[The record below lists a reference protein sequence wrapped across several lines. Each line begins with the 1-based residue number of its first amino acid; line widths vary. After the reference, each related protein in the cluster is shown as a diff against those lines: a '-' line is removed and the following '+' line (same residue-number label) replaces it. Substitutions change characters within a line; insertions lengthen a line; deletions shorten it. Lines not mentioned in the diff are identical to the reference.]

1 MNRLK
6 IKSLAN
12 INFGLHQDKSLSDFE
27 HDFVVVYGKN
37 ESGKSTIAEFISWT
51 IAGPWRSAAEGS
63 ARFQTKSGNT
73 VSGRLIADLGN
84 EKLDID
90 SIFRIRGNGKPAD
103 ERTATIGKRPVQG
116 DQIKNILNQ
125 LTPDDYRWIYS
136 VNGVDLSR
144 SQTADDFSDLFSSF
158 TTGISTGGMNLREI
172 LRLLETEKNAR
183 KRAVDDLKRAI
194 KSTSELRNQ
203 ASLVPETLKG
213 LNRAKDEQ
221 DEIKEEIDLRITS
234 LVAERSEV
242 QLALR
247 AVGAKSKFE
256 TAERVLQELEPV
268 PADWQSV
275 LPLFDELCRLQ
286 KDIDRISA
294 LEVTAFSRMR
304 VAISKRSFEDSEVQ
318 GRVFTAD
325 DRLKL
330 RELFTE
336 VSGNENL
343 ANLSVAEITKLN
355 SKLAQVEE
363 SISGLLNV
371 SGAEHGL
378 VPLLRNQSSVLDSLK
393 LQASLWAAA
402 ATESESQRA
411 IIAGLEVPQIPDTA
425 TDSPVDSLPE
435 RSFVGIQFVVSLVA
449 VCVAAFFEPAA
460 GVGAA
465 VLAVAA
471 FFLFGKRGKTPKSVA
486 SQAVTNLSNIPS
498 NLNNEK
504 FKLATLTSKEN
515 DFEVKI
521 LEALRIF
528 GVTSVNSIT
537 VRSQIDML
545 VDLSKAVDEKYS
557 LEFAIASEN
566 KKFGEISVDLVN
578 SRDLLRAALS
588 AIDVRNI
595 PESEE
600 FESWLAD
607 YEEAVISTN
616 QVSELR
622 SEVSVLVEKCNDY
635 LAPIAE
641 TIKGLPWSV
650 VKTQFEQVVSL
661 HESVSKAQS
670 ELREAKIEFNAA
682 GGDSPKVE
690 ALLQEHPSK
699 IQLELF
705 ESGLVEKLSDLKITR
720 DEALRIWNKLDG
732 EIGDL
737 KSQEVLQS
745 LNLQLSE
752 LEENMAEAENQ
763 LKIHKIA
770 FEVYGKVIER
780 FEKDNQDPLI
790 KEAQNFISEVVDQWG
805 DLLFTRDVRGKVQID
820 RDGQG
825 GKLPQSSLSEGARAL
840 LFLGIRLAF
849 VNKDAEK
856 RGIRL
861 PILCDDPFIH
871 FDDSRRDTAIKLF
884 GSIALEN
891 QVILFTCEESTRDLA
906 ISNGAHLINL

>member
-294 LEVTAFSRMR
+294 LEVAAFSRMR

-318 GRVFTAD
+318 
-325 DRLKL
+325 
-330 RELFTE
+330 
-336 VSGNENL
+336 
-343 ANLSVAEITKLN
+343 
-355 SKLAQVEE
+355 
-363 SISGLLNV
+363 
-371 SGAEHGL
+371 
-378 VPLLRNQSSVLDSLK
+378 
-393 LQASLWAAA
+393 
-402 ATESESQRA
+402 
-411 IIAGLEVPQIPDTA
+411 
-425 TDSPVDSLPE
+425 
-435 RSFVGIQFVVSLVA
+435 
-449 VCVAAFFEPAA
+449 
-460 GVGAA
+460 
-465 VLAVAA
+465 
-471 FFLFGKRGKTPKSVA
+471 
-486 SQAVTNLSNIPS
+486 
-498 NLNNEK
+498 
-504 FKLATLTSKEN
+504 
-515 DFEVKI
+515 
-521 LEALRIF
+521 
-528 GVTSVNSIT
+528 
-537 VRSQIDML
+537 
-545 VDLSKAVDEKYS
+545 
-557 LEFAIASEN
+557 
-566 KKFGEISVDLVN
+566 
-578 SRDLLRAALS
+578 
-588 AIDVRNI
+588 
-595 PESEE
+595 
-600 FESWLAD
+600 
-607 YEEAVISTN
+607 
-616 QVSELR
+616 
-622 SEVSVLVEKCNDY
+622 
-635 LAPIAE
+635 
-641 TIKGLPWSV
+641 
-650 VKTQFEQVVSL
+650 
-661 HESVSKAQS
+661 
-670 ELREAKIEFNAA
+670 
-682 GGDSPKVE
+682 
-690 ALLQEHPSK
+690 
-699 IQLELF
+699 
-705 ESGLVEKLSDLKITR
+705 
-720 DEALRIWNKLDG
+720 
-732 EIGDL
+732 
-737 KSQEVLQS
+737 
-745 LNLQLSE
+745 
-752 LEENMAEAENQ
+752 
-763 LKIHKIA
+763 
-770 FEVYGKVIER
+770 
-780 FEKDNQDPLI
+780 
-790 KEAQNFISEVVDQWG
+790 
-805 DLLFTRDVRGKVQID
+805 
-820 RDGQG
+820 
-825 GKLPQSSLSEGARAL
+825 
-840 LFLGIRLAF
+840 
-849 VNKDAEK
+849 
-856 RGIRL
+856 
-861 PILCDDPFIH
+861 
-871 FDDSRRDTAIKLF
+871 
-884 GSIALEN
+884 
-891 QVILFTCEESTRDLA
+891 
-906 ISNGAHLINL
+906 